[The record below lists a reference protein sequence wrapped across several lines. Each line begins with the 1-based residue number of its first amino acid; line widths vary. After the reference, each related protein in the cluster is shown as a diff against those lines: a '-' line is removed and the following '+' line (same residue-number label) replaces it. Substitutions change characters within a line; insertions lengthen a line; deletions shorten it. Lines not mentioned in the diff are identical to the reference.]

1 MIRHAIAGVFAIV
14 AVPGALA
21 AQTTLTIEAASTDVH
36 ESPTVE
42 ARVVG
47 QAHHGRVLEVTRED
61 GDWLTVVWPEAT
73 TRVGYVR
80 LKVGVLDRTD
90 GDDEPTVRDVQA
102 DVNAVERAIWA
113 IWDEQFPA
121 TTALHSKPSR

>member
-14 AVPGALA
+14 VVPGALA

-36 ESPTVE
+36 ESPTVA

-47 QAHHGRVLEVTRED
+47 QAHRGRVLEVTRED

-73 TRVGYVR
+73 THVGYVR

-90 GDDEPTVRDVQA
+90 ADDERTVSDVQA

-113 IWDEQFPA
+113 IWDERFPP
-121 TTALHSKPSR
+121 TTALHSEPSR